1 MAPDFDDGH
10 DDRSIQAKY
19 EGNKTGIPRALL
31 ISVEEGIKKKAFS
44 LTFSGLRGDSVGLQG
59 Q

>member
-31 ISVEEGIKKKAFS
+31 ISVEEGIKK
-44 LTFSGLRGDSVGLQG
+44 RHSV
-59 Q
+59 

>member
-10 DDRSIQAKY
+10 DDHSIQAKY

-31 ISVEEGIKKKAFS
+31 ISVEEGIKK
-44 LTFSGLRGDSVGLQG
+44 RHSV
-59 Q
+59 

>member
-1 MAPDFDDGH
+1 MAADFDDGH
-10 DDRSIQAKY
+10 DDHSIQAKY

-31 ISVEEGIKKKAFS
+31 ISVEEGIKKAFS